1 MPTAALF
8 TTAKTWRQP
17 KCLLMGECTKKIK
30 WDTHIHTH
38 THTGILFSHKKKGI
52 LPFATTGMILKGIRL
67 SEINQT
73 NNIRYDLHVESKN
86 SKLRDRV
93 RTVDARGWGW
103 RRQGKAGEGYVSVVR
118 WVSSWVQ
125 RMW

>member
-30 WDTHIHTH
+30 WDTHTH
-38 THTGILFSHKKKGI
+38 THRGILFSHKKKGI

-73 NNIRYDLHVESKN
+73 QIMYDMTYMWNLKIPN
-86 SKLRDRV
+86 SETELGQWMPGAGGGRDRV
-93 RTVDARGWGW
+93 RQVKGTSQW
-103 RRQGKAGEGYVSVVR
+103 
-118 WVSSWVQ
+118 
-125 RMW
+125 

>member
-73 NNIRYDLHVESKN
+73 QIMYDTTYMWNLKIPN
-86 SKLRDRV
+86 SETELGQWMPGAGGGGDRV
-93 RTVDARGWGW
+93 RLVKGTSQW
-103 RRQGKAGEGYVSVVR
+103 
-118 WVSSWVQ
+118 
-125 RMW
+125 